1 MQHVQRIFEADA
13 APKPLS
19 PRASILLVLV
29 LSLGLWCIIA
39 GIVATLTQ

>member
-1 MQHVQRIFEADA
+1 MQHVRRIFEADA
-13 APKPLS
+13 APTPLS

-29 LSLGLWCIIA
+29 LSLALWCVIV